1 MPPPMTPQQ
10 RKKQREL
17 HQYRD
22 DHGHFSLVRN
32 FRLADLITIMNGV
45 CGTLSILSS
54 ARYII
59 LSANIPG
66 PPSTAAIRTLYFAHL
81 LPVLGFGFDALDG
94 KVARWMG
101 GGSMLGQEMDSLA
114 DLVSFGVAPAV
125 LAFTLG
131 LRTPLDLFA
140 LLLFV
145 SCGLARLARFNAT
158 VALIPSDPSGKS
170 KYFEGLPIPSSLA
183 LTSMMACWVKQG
195 TYAHPGLAKNNDVP
209 FGVVTLWGEDGG
221 SGQVHVV
228 SALFALWGAMMVS
241 KTLRIPKL

>member
-1 MPPPMTPQQ
+1 MAPQQ
-10 RKKQREL
+10 RKPAEMAEEKKKAL
-17 HQYRD
+17 HQYND

-54 ARYII
+54 ARYLL
-59 LSANIPG
+59 LSANLPG
-66 PPSTAAIRTLYFAHL
+66 PPRPRRPPHPL
-81 LPVLGFGFDALDG
+81 LCPPPPHPRLRL
-94 KVARWMG
+94 RRPRR
-101 GGSMLGQEMDSLA
+101 Q

-131 LRTPLDLFA
+131 LRTPLDLVA

-183 LTSMMACWVKQG
+183 LTSVMAWWVKQG
-195 TYAHPGLAKNNDVP
+195 WYAHGSARGLGGRGVGNDVP
-209 FGVVTLWGEDGG
+209 FGMVTLWGEKGG
-221 SGQVHVV
+221 CGEVHVV